1 MWSYFL
7 RKHGYPLGF
16 DDLLAQGGSIVNSHR
31 LDEPHDVKA
40 RRAGEKYWL
49 KEKILKMKD

>member
-1 MWSYFL
+1 MHREYAELSGQSALYIT
-7 RKHGYPLGF
+7 GTVPL
-16 DDLLAQGGSIVNSHR
+16 IY
-31 LDEPHDVKA
+31 DVKA